1 MKSVVTH
8 KENKI
13 ISVVGNTV
21 IIQEPNQITL
31 KVGGILNENHS

>member
-13 ISVVGNTV
+13 ITVVGNTE
-21 IIQEPNQITL
+21 ITLEPNQITL
-31 KVGGILNENHS
+31 KVGGNENENRN